1 MTNPASSAPASISSP
16 ISLDIS
22 ASLNTV
28 TSTTP
33 CALNQTS
40 SGTVNMRWFVE
51 YTEYDPCG
59 ATFQPLINGENAFRR
74 IYDAIL
80 SANHTVD
87 IICWGFQPSMYFRRD
102 GTGMKIGELL
112 EHVGKTKN
120 VKVRL
125 LCWEDPTHLAEL
137 NENNMPGN
145 SVLTGVKAGLK
156 DATYAK
162 HPTTLAKDYQTDDER
177 KFDTEWYWRANLNN
191 VTSPGLL
198 ATVVPIDA
206 ARSAYF
212 KKQAIKNLDF
222 ATRGFS
228 TFNRAEI
235 AWYTFWHGKDKKRDL
250 QTKAENSATMGL
262 TAPTHHQKMVLVDYE
277 DPENAVGFVMG
288 HNMLDQY
295 WDTSAHSCTPKTPS
309 TGRNGPYPWQDMSS
323 FVTGP
328 ALQYLNENFCEAW
341 DDATGQNLTKA
352 RKGLKTRLK
361 LKAGVTPL
369 MAQVL
374 RTQSQKG
381 KRDIEKLY
389 LRAANNVAQHIFIQN
404 QYFRW
409 VPLADA
415 IKATAKKQYGDGRDA
430 GKHGPIYLF
439 VITNSSDAAIAFGT
453 VNTYRML
460 DALGQAKDIPGVASL
475 ELDDAR
481 QADLK
486 KQLADVSYHQQ
497 DANNDLL
504 GAMEIQG
511 DGDSPAAAQQLADAK
526 QKVAQLKQ
534 QRAHIESQMKSAPP
548 EAMNRDYPGLKVQ
561 ICTLVAPDSPPG
573 KWVDIYVHAK
583 VMTVDD
589 AFTTLGSANINN
601 RSMEGDSELNIC
613 HVDGDTTKLLR
624 QDLWGLHTAGRG
636 VDDNPTEAFNQWT
649 KIVDRNA
656 DNQNKHLAP
665 VASLV
670 GFMRTSNVRT
680 YVD

>member
-1 MTNPASSAPASISSP
+1 MTEPVGSAPPSMSYPVPTDNFSE
-16 ISLDIS
+16 L
-22 ASLNTV
+22 LTV

-33 CALNQTS
+33 LALNQTS
-40 SGTVNMRWFVE
+40 KATVAMRWFVE
-51 YTEYDPCG
+51 NTEYDPCG
-59 ATFQPLINGENAFRR
+59 ATFQPLLNGENAFRR
-74 IYDAIL
+74 IYDAIS
-80 SANHTVD
+80 SAKHTVD

-112 EHVGKTKN
+112 EYVGKTKN

-125 LCWEDPTHLAEL
+125 LCWEDPTHSSEL

-145 SVLTGVKAGLK
+145 SMVTGIKTRLS

-162 HPTTLAKDYQTDDER
+162 YPTTLAKDYQTDDER
-177 KFDTEWYWRANLNN
+177 KFDVAWYWRANLSN
-191 VTSPGLL
+191 VTSAGLL
-198 ATVVPIDA
+198 TPANM
-206 ARSAYF
+206 ARSAYYG
-212 KKQAIKNLDF
+212 KQVIRNLEF

-228 TFNRAEI
+228 TINRAEI
-235 AWYTFWHGKDKKRDL
+235 AWYTFWHGKDNKRDL
-250 QTKAENSATMGL
+250 HTKAENSVTIGV
-262 TAPTHHQKMVLVDYE
+262 TEPTHHQKMVLIDYE

-352 RKGLKTRLK
+352 RKGLEKRLK
-361 LKAGVTPL
+361 LKGGLTPL

-389 LRAANNVAQHIFIQN
+389 LRAANNATQHIFIQN

-409 VPLADA
+409 VPLADK
-415 IKATAKKQYGDGRDA
+415 IKDAAKKHVAGGRDA
-430 GKHGPIYLF
+430 GKHGLLYLF

-460 DALGQAKDIPGVASL
+460 DALGQAKDIPGVATL
-475 ELDDAR
+475 EQEDVR

-486 KQLADVSYHQQ
+486 KQLADVAYRQQ

-504 GAMEIQG
+504 GAMQVQG
-511 DGDSPAAAQQLADAK
+511 MANTPASAQQLADAK
-526 QKVAQLKQ
+526 QKVAQLQQ
-534 QRAHIESQMKSAPP
+534 QRSHIESQMKSAPQQ
-548 EAMNRDYPGLKVQ
+548 AMNRDYPGLKVH

-613 HVDGDTTKLLR
+613 HVDGETTKTLR
-624 QDLWGLHTAGRG
+624 QDLWGLHTAGQG
-636 VDDNPTEAFNQWT
+636 DDDDPAEAFRRWGVIIDNNSDAQKSGT
-649 KIVDRNA
+649 KS
-656 DNQNKHLAP
+656 P

-670 GFMRTSNVRT
+670 GFLRTSNART